1 MMLIP
6 ALYLFIC
13 ITLIC
18 LLLFFPGIAHEGT
31 DLGVELFMEALFPY
45 LLPYL
50 ILTQWF
56 IRLTPNT
63 SNSSSRFK
71 LYFKTYG
78 ISALGGFP
86 TGAATITYLKKSKQ
100 ISLREAN
107 ILLSI
112 CHSPSPLFVL
122 GFVGNDLL
130 NDTTFSWQFL
140 ILYHIV
146 SLSILCGVFFYFR
159 RKDKGKPVAIPESAT
174 KQSNPFTSS
183 VKDSIP
189 TVLVVGATI
198 IFFTTIYTVVMHSV
212 KSLVPDIHNNVMLLI
227 AAMLEMT
234 NGLRI
239 GQELFADQHTLLLV
253 LMATF
258 LTSQGLSIHMQ
269 VAVIAKGEHL
279 SLKPY
284 ILMRLI
290 YVLLIPSLFYL
301 LFL

>member
-1 MMLIP
+1 MHIP
-6 ALYLFIC
+6 LLYLFVC
-13 ITLIC
+13 LTLII
-18 LLLFFPGIAHEGT
+18 LLLLFPGIAHEGT

-63 SNSSSRFK
+63 SNSLSRFK

-86 TGAATITYLKKSKQ
+86 TGAATIVYLKKSKQ

-130 NDTTFSWQFL
+130 NDSHFSWQFL
-140 ILYHIV
+140 SLYHV
-146 SLSILCGVFFYFR
+146 VSILILTFAYYYFR
-159 RKDKGKPVAIPESAT
+159 QGSFDSVSNAGTQSS
-174 KQSNPFTSS
+174 KQQNPFTSS
-183 VKDSIP
+183 IKDSIP
-189 TVLVVGATI
+189 TVLVVGSTI

-212 KSLVPDIHNNVMLLI
+212 KSFIPDIHNNVMLLI

-234 NGLRI
+234 NGLQI
-239 GQELFADQHTLLLV
+239 GQQLFENQPSILLL
-253 LMATF
+253 LLATF
-258 LTSQGLSIHMQ
+258 LTSQSLSIHMQ
-269 VAVIAKGEHL
+269 VAVIAKSEHL

-284 ILMRLI
+284 ILMRILYTI
-290 YVLLIPSLFYL
+290 FIPILFYL
-301 LFL
+301 IFL

>member
-1 MMLIP
+1 MLIP
-6 ALYLFIC
+6 LFYLLIC
-13 ITLIC
+13 ITLIF
-18 LLLFFPGIAHEGT
+18 LLLLFPGIAHEGT
-31 DLGVELFMEALFPY
+31 DLGVNLFMEALFPY

-63 SNSSSRFK
+63 SNSSSRLK
-71 LYFKTYG
+71 LYLKTYG

-86 TGAATITYLKKSKQ
+86 TGAATISYLKKSDQ
-100 ISLREAN
+100 ISIREAN

-130 NDTTFSWQFL
+130 NSTTFSWQFL
-140 ILYHIV
+140 FLYHGV
-146 SLSILCGVFFYFR
+146 SLLFLFWAYRYFH
-159 RKDKGKPVAIPESAT
+159 KEKKGQPIAMEAPAKT
-174 KQSNPFTSS
+174 TNPFTSS

-189 TVLVVGATI
+189 TVLVVASTI

-212 KSLVPDIHNNVMLLI
+212 KSFFPDIPDQLMLLI

-234 NGLRI
+234 NGLQI
-239 GQELFADQHTLLLV
+239 GQELFANQPTLLPIL
-253 LMATF
+253 LTTF
-258 LTSQGLSIHMQ
+258 LTCQSLSIHMQ
-269 VAVIAKGEHL
+269 VGVIAKTEQL

-284 ILMRLI
+284 ILMRILFT
-290 YVLLIPSLFYL
+290 LLIPVLFYFI
-301 LFL
+301 FL

>member
-1 MMLIP
+1 MHIP
-6 ALYLFIC
+6 LLYLFVC
-13 ITLIC
+13 LTLIC
-18 LLLFFPGIAHEGT
+18 LLLLFPGIAHEGT

-56 IRLTPNT
+56 IRLTPNNR
-63 SNSSSRFK
+63 NSLSKFK

-86 TGAATITYLKKSKQ
+86 TGAATIAYLKKSNQ

-130 NDTTFSWQFL
+130 NDNRFSWQFL
-140 ILYHIV
+140 FLYHAV
-146 SLSILCGVFFYFR
+146 SIIILTFVYYYYRQGSLDTVH
-159 RKDKGKPVAIPESAT
+159 ITETHTT
-174 KQSNPFTSS
+174 KQQNPFTSS
-183 VKDSIP
+183 IKDSIP
-189 TVLVVGATI
+189 TVLVVGSTI

-212 KSLVPDIHNNVMLLI
+212 KSFLPDIHNNGMLLI

-234 NGLRI
+234 NGLKI
-239 GQELFADQHTLLLV
+239 GQQLFESQPTILLL
-253 LMATF
+253 LLATF
-258 LTSQGLSIHMQ
+258 LTSQSLSIHMQ
-269 VAVIAKGEHL
+269 VAVIAKSEHI

-284 ILMRLI
+284 FLMRILYTI
-290 YVLLIPSLFYL
+290 SIPILFYL
-301 LFL
+301 IFL

>member
-1 MMLIP
+1 MLIP
-6 ALYLFIC
+6 LLYLFVC
-13 ITLIC
+13 ITLLC
-18 LLLFFPGIAHEGT
+18 LLLLFPGVAHEGT
-31 DLGVELFMEALFPY
+31 DLGIELFMEALFPY

-63 SNSSSRFK
+63 NNSLSRFK

-100 ISLREAN
+100 ISLKEAN

-130 NDTTFSWQFL
+130 NDTTFSWQYLF
-140 ILYHIV
+140 LYHIV
-146 SLSILCGVFFYFR
+146 SLIILGCFYFYFGQ
-159 RKDKGKPVAIPESAT
+159 GKSETLNFTDIKST
-174 KQSNPFTSS
+174 KQQNPFTSS
-183 VKDSIP
+183 IKDSIP
-189 TVLVVGATI
+189 TVLVVGSTI
-198 IFFTTIYTVVMHSV
+198 IFFTTIYTVVIHSV
-212 KSLVPDIHNNVMLLI
+212 KSFFPEIHNGIMLSL

-234 NGLRI
+234 NGLKI
-239 GQELFADQHTLLLV
+239 GQEMFSGQPTLLLV
-253 LMATF
+253 ILALF
-258 LTSQGLSIHMQ
+258 LTSQSLSIHMQ
-269 VAVIAKGEHL
+269 VAVIAKSEQL

-284 ILMRLI
+284 TIMRI
-290 YVLLIPSLFYL
+290 FYTLLIPLLYYL
-301 LFL
+301 IFL

>member
-6 ALYLFIC
+6 LLYLLIC
-13 ITLIC
+13 IALIC
-18 LLLFFPGIAHEGT
+18 LLLLFPGIAHQGT

-63 SNSSSRFK
+63 SNSTSRFK

-86 TGAATITYLKKSKQ
+86 TGAATISYLKKSNQ

-122 GFVGNDLL
+122 GFVGHDLL
-130 NDTTFSWQFL
+130 HDNTFSWQFL
-140 ILYHIV
+140 ILYHTV
-146 SLSILCGVFFYFR
+146 SILVLTGIFYYFR
-159 RKDKGKPVAIPESAT
+159 REDKGGPIETAPAK
-174 KQSNPFTSS
+174 KQTNPFTGS

-212 KSLVPDIHNNVMLLI
+212 KSFIPDIHNNVMLLI
-227 AAMLEMT
+227 AATLEMT
-234 NGLRI
+234 NGIRI
-239 GQELFADQHTLLLV
+239 GHELFAHQPTLLYV
-253 LMATF
+253 LLATL

-269 VAVIAKGEHL
+269 VAVIAKSEHL

-284 ILMRLI
+284 ILMRILYTI
-290 YVLLIPSLFYL
+290 CIPILFYL
-301 LFL
+301 IFL

>member
-6 ALYLFIC
+6 LLYLFIC

-18 LLLFFPGIAHEGT
+18 LLLFFPGVAHEGT

-86 TGAATITYLKKSKQ
+86 TGAATISYLKKSNQ

-146 SLSILCGVFFYFR
+146 SILALTGVFFYFR
-159 RKDKGKPVAIPESAT
+159 REDKGKAIKTVSIP
-174 KQSNPFTSS
+174 KQTNPFTSS

-212 KSLVPDIHNNVMLLI
+212 KSLVPDIHNNVMLLL

-234 NGLRI
+234 NGLQI
-239 GQELFADQHTLLLV
+239 GQEMFADHHALLLV
-253 LMATF
+253 ILATF
-258 LTSQGLSIHMQ
+258 LTSQSFSIHMQ

-284 ILMRLI
+284 FLMRIILT
-290 YVLLIPSLFYL
+290 VLIPILFYL
-301 LFL
+301 IFL

>member
-1 MMLIP
+1 
-6 ALYLFIC
+6 
-13 ITLIC
+13 
-18 LLLFFPGIAHEGT
+18 
-31 DLGVELFMEALFPY
+31 MEALFPY

-86 TGAATITYLKKSKQ
+86 TGAATISYLKKSNQ

-107 ILLSI
+107 ILLAI

-130 NDTTFSWQFL
+130 NSTTFSWQFL
-140 ILYHIV
+140 ILYHAV
-146 SLSILCGVFFYFR
+146 SILVLTGIFFYFR
-159 RKDKGKPVAIPESAT
+159 REDNGKSLNLVSAT
-174 KQSNPFTSS
+174 KLPNPFTSS
-183 VKDSIP
+183 VKDSVP
-189 TVLVVGATI
+189 TVLIVGATI

-212 KSLVPDIHNNVMLLI
+212 KSFIPDIHNNVMLLI

-239 GQELFADQHTLLLV
+239 GQELFAHQPTILLV
-253 LMATF
+253 LLATF
-258 LTSQGLSIHMQ
+258 LSSQSLSIHMQ
-269 VAVIAKGEHL
+269 VGVIAKSEHL

-284 ILMRLI
+284 ILMRLL
-290 YVLLIPSLFYL
+290 YTFLIPTLYYL

>member
-6 ALYLFIC
+6 LLYLLIC

-18 LLLFFPGIAHEGT
+18 LLLFFPGIAHQGT

-56 IRLTPNT
+56 IRLTPNK
-63 SNSSSRFK
+63 SSSSSRFK

-86 TGAATITYLKKSKQ
+86 TGAATITYLKKSNQ
-100 ISLREAN
+100 ISLKKAN

-130 NDTTFSWQFL
+130 NDKTFSWQFL

-146 SLSILCGVFFYFR
+146 SLLLLTGIFFYFR
-159 RKDKGKPVAIPESAT
+159 REDKGKPITTESAAKHT
-174 KQSNPFTSS
+174 NPFTSS

-189 TVLVVGATI
+189 TVMVVGATI

-239 GQELFADQHTLLLV
+239 GQELFADHHALLWV

-269 VAVIAKGEHL
+269 VAVIAKSEQL

-284 ILMRLI
+284 ILMRIL
-290 YVLLIPSLFYL
+290 YVISIPALFYL